1 MLIFD
6 DFDGYHSKAG
16 PYCMACEA
24 MLADAVDETLGE
36 IDQRWFDQHI
46 GSCTSCSERFAN
58 AQRGSAWLELLKTS
72 RPEPGNDLVA
82 RIMAN
87 TGEQVEVRPVA
98 VAAPAAAPWRVP
110 LIAFPRIVQPK
121 APWRMMLEPR
131 MAMTAAMAFFSL
143 ALTMNLMGVRLN
155 EIRASDLKPANL
167 ERSLDAAHNRAVQY
181 YDGLRVVHVMESR
194 VEDLKQANEDRELRD
209 TGAGRR
215 DKPSQSAPAPAPE
228 QKSDP
233 KDEKKPG
240 TGPGTSKRE
249 SPLKSPGRASSV
261 MVAEEK
267 VGGGS
272 SVWTKSALLAAVWEF
287 NFAGGRG

>member
-6 DFDGYHSKAG
+6 DFDGYHAKAG

-36 IDQRWFDQHI
+36 IDRRWFDQHV
-46 GSCTSCSERFAN
+46 GSCTVCAERFAN

-72 RPEPGNDLVA
+72 RPEPGDDLVA

-87 TGEQVEVRPVA
+87 TGEQVEVRPVLTPI
-98 VAAPAAAPWRVP
+98 PAAAAWRVP
-110 LIAFPRIVQPK
+110 LIAFPHLVQPK

-155 EIRASDLKPANL
+155 EVRASDLKPANL

-194 VEDLKQANEDRELRD
+194 VEGLKQANEDRELRD

-215 DKPSQSAPAPAPE
+215 DKPSQSTPAPE
-228 QKSDP
+228 QKSEP
-233 KDEKKPG
+233 KDERKPG
-240 TGPGTSKRE
+240 AGSGTSRRE
-249 SPLKSPGRASSV
+249 SPGGASSV
-261 MVAEEK
+261 MVAEDEA
-267 VGGGS
+267 GGGT
-272 SVWTKSALLAAVWEF
+272 SVWTRSALLATVWEF
-287 NFAGGRG
+287 NFSGGRV